1 MKYYKVPEY
10 VLQFLVR
17 NYLYNA
23 SCEGYF
29 DPMEVLAAN
38 HRYCQEHKAGFNTL
52 TKDYIERHFK
62 EFEME

>member
-1 MKYYKVPEY
+1 MKYYKIPENILQ
-10 VLQFLVR
+10 VLVI
-17 NYLYNA
+17 NYFYNA

-38 HRYCQEHKAGFNTL
+38 FRYCQEHKADFNTL
-52 TKDYIERHFK
+52 TKDYIEKHFK

>member
-10 VLQFLVR
+10 VLQFLVK
-17 NYLYNA
+17 NYFYNA

-29 DPMEVLAAN
+29 DPMEVVAAN
-38 HRYCQEHKAGFNTL
+38 QRYCQEHRAGFNTL
-52 TKDYIERHFK
+52 EKKKKKKHFK